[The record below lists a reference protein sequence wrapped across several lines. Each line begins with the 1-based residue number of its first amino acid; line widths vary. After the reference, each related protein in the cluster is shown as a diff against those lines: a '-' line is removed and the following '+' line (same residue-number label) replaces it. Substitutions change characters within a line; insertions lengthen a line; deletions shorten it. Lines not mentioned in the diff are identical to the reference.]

1 MKRSFLK
8 TVLLLTS
15 IFLIGATAPPS
26 LLAGDES
33 GADLIVNQP
42 FESRIAYHS
51 YANMTEL
58 VTLICDD
65 AMGEFSGFFGP
76 TLVSVKP
83 FSVIGDYN
91 VRKITLLGITLADQ
105 MAAMIN
111 SEPAA
116 VYDVEEKYG
125 QKLSGIIEEID
136 GYLRVHISGRNVRGE
151 RRSFVVNVEMSEP
164 LYRALHSYVEGY

>member
-1 MKRSFLK
+1 MTQSFRIL
-8 TVLLLTS
+8 VLLFITTITLG
-15 IFLIGATAPPS
+15 IPAPK
-26 LLAGDES
+26 AGDES
-33 GADLIVNQP
+33 GADLMVSEP

-65 AMGEFSGFFGP
+65 AMGDFSGFFGP

-91 VRKITLLGITLADQ
+91 VKKITLLGITLADQ

-116 VYDVEEKYG
+116 VYEVEEKYG
-125 QKLSGIIEEID
+125 QTLSGIIEEID